1 MQVYTEDGKGLKLVA
16 GLSRAEGEN
25 DCSGAAT
32 SLSGAPFLGWYCHL
46 LDKTPLKA
54 LVDEKEARDDSW
66 M

>member
-32 SLSGAPFLGWYCHL
+32 SLSGAPFLG
-46 LDKTPLKA
+46 
-54 LVDEKEARDDSW
+54 
-66 M
+66 